1 MAIGKA
7 TLSSLPGGVTGVAG
21 KHMGWRT
28 ERCWGSLWVWFL
40 LKGLQI
46 TLLFTKCVFSCH
58 TESIEVRGHLVE
70 TGFPS
75 ITGDLDVR
83 MAFPHWP
90 WDVVFS
96 LSYHLGTRL
105 PSQQVWGWGSEWL
118 PPLLERH
125 FPSILSVCLSF
136 SVLDNHSTTK

>member
-1 MAIGKA
+1 M
-7 TLSSLPGGVTGVAG
+7 
-21 KHMGWRT
+21 
-28 ERCWGSLWVWFL
+28 WFL

-96 LSYHLGTRL
+96 LSYYLGTRL
-105 PSQQVWGWGSEWL
+105 PSQQVSGLRMASTIAGEALSKH
-118 PPLLERH
+118 P
-125 FPSILSVCLSF
+125 FCLSVFFCARQPLY
-136 SVLDNHSTTK
+136 H